1 MNIFKDIKPDLT
13 AGFSVALVALPLSI
27 GVALASGAPASS
39 GIIAAVVGGLIGS
52 WMGGCNV
59 TINGPAAGLIVI
71 VLDAIVTLGKG
82 DPLQG
87 VKGMLA
93 ASVVAGA
100 LQVIFG
106 SLKLGRKGSSFPT
119 SVIHGMMAAIGLIII
134 AKQVHMLMGYT
145 PESKNPMMLFAEIP
159 HAVMNLN
166 PIVFMVGAISLTFLI
181 VWSKLKTPWTKKIP
195 APLLTI
201 IVGSGLAAYFGLNGK
216 ALLQIPG
223 DFSHWIIFPDFSVM
237 TSFAGWRAAITLA
250 LVASLETVL
259 SASAVD
265 KMDPGHRKSNLDRDL
280 LSKGF
285 CNMIS
290 ASIGGLPM
298 IAEIVRSSANVSYG
312 AKSWRSNFIHSAVI
326 LGMVLFMPKA
336 LALIPLAS
344 LAAILLMVGSRLGSP
359 AHFMHAMKIG
369 KDNLVGFVVTLFVT
383 LSVDLLVGIFVGA
396 FAQFAVEMAL
406 GLKIR
411 HLLHP
416 IFATKAKGEVVEI
429 KIESALTFSNFLDVK
444 NVILSHFTSG
454 HSVRLDI
461 TQCEYIDHN
470 VMEELEDLKSSFLEK
485 NLLLSISLS
494 DKHYA
499 LGEESSSAIKKAA

>member
-1 MNIFKDIKPDLT
+1 MNLFKDIKPDLS

-39 GIIAAVVGGLIGS
+39 GIIAAVIGGLVGS
-52 WMGGCNV
+52 WLGGANV
-59 TINGPAAGLIVI
+59 TVNGPAAGLIVI
-71 VLDAIVTLGKG
+71 VLDAIMTLGKG
-82 DPLQG
+82 NTLQG

-166 PIVFMVGAISLTFLI
+166 PNVCIVGCISLAFL
-181 VWSKLKTPWTKKIP
+181 VGWSKLKSSWTKKIP

-201 IVGSGLAAYFGLNGK
+201 IVGSGLAAYFGLSGK
-216 ALLQIPG
+216 TLLQIPG
-223 DFSHWIIFPDFSVM
+223 DFSQWIIFPDFSVM
-237 TSFAGWRAAITLA
+237 SSFAGWKAAITLA

-265 KMDPGHRKSNLDRDL
+265 KMDTQHRKSDLDRDL
-280 LSKGF
+280 LSKGI
-285 CNMIS
+285 CNMLS

-312 AKSWRSNFIHSAVI
+312 AKTWRSNFIHSVVI
-326 LGMVLFMPKA
+326 LGLVLLMPKA
-336 LALIPLAS
+336 LGLVPLAA
-344 LAAILLMVGSRLGSP
+344 LAAILLMVGTRLGSP
-359 AHFMHAMKIG
+359 AHFIHAMKIG
-369 KDNLVGFVVTLFVT
+369 KDNLVGFVVTLLVT
-383 LSVDLLVGIFVGA
+383 LSVDLLVGIFAGA
-396 FAQFAVEMAL
+396 CAQFAVEMAL
-406 GLKIR
+406 GLKMR
-411 HLLHP
+411 NLLHP
-416 IFATKAKGEVVEI
+416 VFGVKEKPTMAEV
-429 KIESALTFSNFLDVK
+429 KIESALAFSNFQDIK
-444 NVILSHFTSG
+444 NVIMSHYNSG
-454 HSVRLDI
+454 ISVNLDL
-461 TQCEYIDHN
+461 THCEYIDHN
-470 VMEELEDLKSSFLEK
+470 VMEELDGLRILFKGK
-485 NLLLSISLS
+485 NIFLSIGLS
-494 DKHYA
+494 EKHYA
-499 LGEESSSAIKKAA
+499 LGEESSSALKKAA